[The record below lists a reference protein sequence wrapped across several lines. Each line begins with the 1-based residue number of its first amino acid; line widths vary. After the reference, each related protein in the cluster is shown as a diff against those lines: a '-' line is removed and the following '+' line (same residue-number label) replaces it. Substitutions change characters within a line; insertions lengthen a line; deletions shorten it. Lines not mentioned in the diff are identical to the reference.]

1 MKKLTWLHDLQN
13 FAGVLIGL
21 IMISI
26 GSVMFLNA
34 FAKLYVFGYTS
45 SAYFSA
51 EDNCRNNV
59 LYEPAPLVFEKTQ
72 RAPKDTKKTPEEMK
86 KCIEKAE
93 QKEEKRYTR
102 DKTEDIINGFILIII
117 GFPLWF
123 FHRQRKEEE
132 AKEENKNKNKK

>member
-26 GSVMFLNA
+26 GSVLFLNA

-51 EDNCRNNV
+51 EDNCRNNA
-59 LYEPAPLVFEKTQ
+59 LYEPVPLIFENTQ
-72 RAPKDTKKTPEEMK
+72 PSHKNIKKTPEEMK
-86 KCIEKAE
+86 QCIKRVE
-93 QKEEKRYTR
+93 QREEKRYTR
-102 DKTEDIINGFILIII
+102 DKTEDIINGLILIII

-123 FHRQRKEEE
+123 FHRQRKEKENK
-132 AKEENKNKNKK
+132 KEEIQ